1 MIFACLCVREGEGL
15 NILTAKGPLYLDLIW
30 LEDGKGMEKWD
41 DRKVGKKR
49 DYSFYHLCLVRGGKV
64 GNAKHFCLLKKKNE
78 RIKSVICINL
88 LLCPCYIIYN
98 I

>member
-1 MIFACLCVREGEGL
+1 
-15 NILTAKGPLYLDLIW
+15 
-30 LEDGKGMEKWD
+30 MEKEWKSEMIE
-41 DRKVGKKR
+41 KVGKKR
-49 DYSFYHLCLVRGGKV
+49 GYSFYHLCLVRGEKV